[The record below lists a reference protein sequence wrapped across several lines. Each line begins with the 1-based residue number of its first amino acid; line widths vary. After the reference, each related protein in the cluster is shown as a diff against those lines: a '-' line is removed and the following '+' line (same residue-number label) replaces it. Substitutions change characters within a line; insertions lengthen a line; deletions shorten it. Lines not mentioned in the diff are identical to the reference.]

1 MSTATPGT
9 SAPAPTS
16 PAADR
21 IRSRITHSRT
31 FYAGLLA
38 DSQCELAKAEI
49 ASDAFA
55 RGMYQGRIAAFRLIL
70 ADLDELDELDELQ
83 EDCRHA

>member
-16 PAADR
+16 PTTDR
-21 IRSRITHSRT
+21 IRSRIAHLRA

-38 DSQCELAKAEI
+38 DSQSELTKAEK
-49 ASDAFA
+49 ACDSYA
-55 RGMYQGRIAAFRLIL
+55 RCEYQGRTAAFTLIL
-70 ADLDELDELDELQ
+70 ADLDELQ

>member
-16 PAADR
+16 PTTDR
-21 IRSRITHSRT
+21 IRSRIAHLRT
-31 FYAGLLA
+31 FYAARLA
-38 DSQCELAKAEI
+38 DSRAELAKVEPAGL
-49 ASDAFA
+49 AFSI
-55 RGMYQGRIAAFRLIL
+55 GLYQGRIAAFKLIL
-70 ADLDELDELDELQ
+70 ADLDALQ